1 MVIAPE
7 SASMIHENCANH
19 CTAGGRVLSER
30 RESLL
35 KFNKSAIGVIKH
47 FLNAQLHGAG
57 KKSENPMN
65 PHIFFVR
72 QNCAVSGSLH

>member
-1 MVIAPE
+1 M
-7 SASMIHENCANH
+7 
-19 CTAGGRVLSER
+19 LSER

-65 PHIFFVR
+65 PHLFFLLDKIASFRVRFTKIKQAKIFPGLSPPRKMFPF
-72 QNCAVSGSLH
+72 